1 MLTFNKTKTIISRPK
16 FTTGFTIVEVL
27 VVIGIIAILTVII
40 FPSISNI
47 RAKNRDA
54 EKVSDIAAIQLGLS
68 LYKNQQN
75 GSYPTDINGVDFAKY
90 VTADSLATPDGG
102 TYIYVPLTRDTGS
115 NPKCT
120 YYHLGIELEMPSAQI
135 DTADTFNSTP
145 KVSGGTITTDGN
157 YSYCGTNKDGINP
170 KDSSVKNMYAVH
182 P

>member
-1 MLTFNKTKTIISRPK
+1 MKNRF
-16 FTTGFTIVEVL
+16 GFTIVEVL

-75 GSYPTDINGVDFAKY
+75 GEYPKTLQALLDAKY
-90 VTADSLATPDGG
+90 ITEDSFKTPAGEE
-102 TYIYVPLTRDTGS
+102 YIYVPLTRDT
-115 NPKCT
+115 KCT
-120 YYHLGIELEMPSAQI
+120 YYHLGVQLELPSGQI
-135 DTADTFNSTP
+135 DTADSFNSTP
-145 KVSGGTITTDGN
+145 SANNTDITTDGN
-157 YSYCGTNKDGINP
+157 YSYCGDNTDGIAPGN
-170 KDSSVKNMYAVH
+170 NYYNVH

>member
-1 MLTFNKTKTIISRPK
+1 MKRA
-16 FTTGFTIVEVL
+16 FTIVEVL

-75 GSYPTDINGVDFAKY
+75 GSYPNDIYGSDFAKY
-90 VTADSLATPDGG
+90 VTADSLATPDGEG
-102 TYIYVPLTRDTGS
+102 YIYVPLTRDTNS
-115 NPKCT
+115 PIKCT
-120 YYHLGIELEMPSAQI
+120 YYHLGIQLELPSAQI

-145 KVSGGTITTDGN
+145 DNSGNKTIDGN
-157 YSYCGTNKDGINP
+157 YSYCDSGNKVGINP
-170 KDSSVKNMYAVH
+170 QGTENMYAVH

>member
-1 MLTFNKTKTIISRPK
+1 MKNRF
-16 FTTGFTIVEVL
+16 GFTIVEVL

-68 LYKNQQN
+68 LYKNQQ
-75 GSYPTDINGVDFAKY
+75 GGAYPTDIYSELFRTY

-102 TYIYVPLTRDTGS
+102 RYIYVPLTRDTNS
-115 NPKCT
+115 PIKCT
-120 YYHLGIELEMPSAQI
+120 YYHLGIQLELPSAQI

-145 KVSGGTITTDGN
+145 KSGDPNKTIDGN
-157 YSYCGTNKDGINP
+157 YSYCGDNTAGIAPGN
-170 KDSSVKNMYAVH
+170 NYYNVH

>member
-1 MLTFNKTKTIISRPK
+1 MKIK
-16 FTTGFTIVEVL
+16 GFTMVEVL

-68 LYKNQQN
+68 LYKNQNPN
-75 GSYPTDINGVDFAKY
+75 GEYPKDIHGVDFASY

-102 TYIYVPLTRDTGS
+102 EYIYVPLTRDT
-115 NPKCT
+115 KCT
-120 YYHLGIELEMPSAQI
+120 YYHLGIQLELPSAQI
-135 DTADTFNSTP
+135 DEADTFSSKEGSISNGY
-145 KVSGGTITTDGN
+145 K
-157 YSYCGTNKDGINP
+157 YCGDYDGVGI
-170 KDSSVKNMYAVH
+170 DIDIENMYAVH

>member
-1 MLTFNKTKTIISRPK
+1 MKSKA
-16 FTTGFTIVEVL
+16 FTIVEVL

-68 LYKNQQN
+68 LYKNQKN
-75 GSYPTDINGVDFAKY
+75 GSYPKEIYNNDDFKKY
-90 VTADSLATPDGG
+90 VTEDSLTTPDGG
-102 TYIYVPLTRDTGS
+102 EYIYVPLTRDTDA
-115 NPKCT
+115 PVKCT
-120 YYHLGIELEMPSAQI
+120 YYHLGIKLELPSGQI

-145 KVSGGTITTDGN
+145 DSTGNKTTDGN
-157 YSYCGTNKDGINP
+157 YSYCDENNNIGINP
-170 KDSSVKNMYAVH
+170 QGTENMYAVH